1 MQKTSHFKYEMEDV
15 DCKFCTEY
23 RGKKRGCAHA
33 VCPWLAERIE
43 AGAVGYEEALLDSFP
58 HDPKLEAKLH
68 TAVRLF
74 RGSMWLD
81 EGHRQRMQALRAR
94 GGSDRRR
101 DTPAYIAAMYLLTS
115 DQDTAKRTAN
125 CFYRDGIMFSYAT
138 TKGISPHGYTLLG
151 AARDI
156 YANGDG
162 IALNDLADNEV
173 VDSTAFCLI
182 VNALLIA
189 RYGIAALDIQK
200 KQAQEQE

>member
-23 RGKKRGCAHA
+23 RGKKLGCSQK

-94 GGSDRRR
+94 EG
-101 DTPAYIAAMYLLTS
+101 
-115 DQDTAKRTAN
+115 
-125 CFYRDGIMFSYAT
+125 
-138 TKGISPHGYTLLG
+138 
-151 AARDI
+151 
-156 YANGDG
+156 GDG
-162 IALNDLADNEV
+162 GRDPTRGGTPPPTSPPCI
-173 VDSTAFCLI
+173 C
-182 VNALLIA
+182 
-189 RYGIAALDIQK
+189 
-200 KQAQEQE
+200 